1 MKTILLV
8 LLAPLAVFGFA
19 GVSLAEEAPKGALA
33 AAGDTAPTVVIQA
46 DPIVINGTGDD
57 EAVLFAM
64 PPNAPVALVEQKTRI
79 EEVRAKLKAQRHQ
92 LVELL
97 KQVDFEQPMAAP
109 ESLSTAIEQCRDQVT
124 ELEAMEA
131 EFLLDRD
138 LHLADAG
145 KPAPEAPASTPA
157 H

>member
-1 MKTILLV
+1 MKTIILT
-8 LLAPLAVFGFA
+8 LAVLGLCAPAFGQ
-19 GVSLAEEAPKGALA
+19 EAQKPATTT
-33 AAGDTAPTVVIQA
+33 TASAPATVTFQA
-46 DPIVINGTGDD
+46 DPIVINGQGDD

-64 PPNAPVALVEQKTRI
+64 PSNAPVALVNQKTRI
-79 EEVRAKLKAQRHQ
+79 EEVRAKLKDQRHQ

-97 KQVDFEQPMAAP
+97 KQVDFEKPMATP
-109 ESLSTAIEQCRDQVT
+109 GSLKAAIEQCQAQVV

-138 LHLADAG
+138 LHLADAT
-145 KPAPEAPASTPA
+145 KTPAANLPAPA